1 MECPTIGIL
10 SSIIDTHD
18 IVPLQVL
25 LTNDHKL
32 INSLIDTD
40 MTLCSDIDKIR
51 IKLSHINCQY

>member
-25 LTNDHKL
+25 LTTDHKL

-40 MTLCSDIDKIR
+40 MTLCTDIDKVNITQS
-51 IKLSHINCQY
+51 IKYCH